1 MLWNLKVGLG
11 VLMLGL
17 AGIALLFA
25 AGKPEKAPTKSHTGT
40 DEPANGC
47 ERPDSQGILVF
58 PFRTT
63 PGRSRRGRRGR
74 APERRGWSR
83 GASDSRRAGGGR
95 AARARALAAALH
107 RGGRVAVPAPA
118 LMRYTT
124 SLRRPRA
131 PALRGEVAEWLKA
144 TAC

>member
-63 PGRSRRGRRGR
+63 PRRSRRAARCGHFPSRIGRTVPSWLVDAR
-74 APERRGWSR
+74 
-83 GASDSRRAGGGR
+83 R
-95 AARARALAAALH
+95 AAR
-107 RGGRVAVPAPA
+107 
-118 LMRYTT
+118 
-124 SLRRPRA
+124 RRPSATRRLSRRPTRRPLFTTPRTPSRA
-131 PALRGEVAEWLKA
+131 GDPLVG
-144 TAC
+144 